1 MDFFFQIS
9 ERNQIENLLQIHFAH
24 IVKKTKQLRP
34 AGKDNPKQ
42 CFSSLHTTLKMLAY
56 TFFFTT
62 FYQRPEE
69 VRVPECLYSTSLITT
84 NEEGY
89 SYEEQIYEIRK

>member
-1 MDFFFQIS
+1 
-9 ERNQIENLLQIHFAH
+9 
-24 IVKKTKQLRP
+24 
-34 AGKDNPKQ
+34 
-42 CFSSLHTTLKMLAY
+42 MLAY